1 MAAHTESRPSSSPA
15 TPRTS
20 ASSAEPTW
28 NPYLSNPNLNLDN
41 LNLDNVDAEGE
52 ETHEREAIPPPPSE
66 PRLAEV
72 RVASREVRVE
82 SSIGS
87 TDTNEILQSL
97 TSLTDKV
104 KDGVNKDAIVDTVK
118 SFAKSLQQRV
128 AKLGGVSIPKDV
140 PNRPSDVATAR
151 FSWPA
156 RTSMSPSL
164 DGYRP
169 DRDVVAPIS
178 VRPNAME
185 LLWVCGDCGQ
195 HYPRARECPDT
206 CSECG
211 APRQHFYAPIED

>member
-15 TPRTS
+15 KSRTS
-20 ASSAEPTW
+20 ASSPPEESW
-28 NPYLSNPNLNLDN
+28 NPYLSSPDLSAD
-41 LNLDNVDAEGE
+41 DSEDTQD
-52 ETHEREAIPPPPSE
+52 THEREAIPPPPSE

-72 RVASREVRVE
+72 RVASAVHVE
-82 SSIGS
+82 SSMGS

-128 AKLGGVSIPKDV
+128 AKLGGVLVPEEV

-156 RTSMSPSL
+156 RTSLSPSL

-195 HYPRARECPDT
+195 HYPRARECPDA